1 MATVSI
7 INTRVQKERDVP
19 NFFSCAFTTLFSI
32 WTTEK
37 EINIFSD
44 WNISGDIT
52 QTIGNGNL
60 QNYIPF
66 QKGGGLGV
74 SGTVTPDDD
83 IQERTNFKF
92 TSAELDL
99 DWFKFSLP
107 PVGKG
112 WFDTVYLD
120 DDLRVDVNR

>member
-1 MATVSI
+1 M
-7 INTRVQKERDVP
+7 RVKIFDRFWSGDFFFIHVYLITCRDH
-19 NFFSCAFTTLFSI
+19 SI

-44 WNISGDIT
+44 LNISGDIT
-52 QTIGNGNL
+52 QTIDNGNL

-66 QKGGGLGV
+66 QKGGGLEV

-83 IQERTNFKF
+83 MQERTNFEF
-92 TSAELDL
+92 ISAELDL
-99 DWFKFSLP
+99 DWFKFSFP
-107 PVGKG
+107 PIGKG

-120 DDLRVDVNR
+120 DDLRVDENR

>member
-1 MATVSI
+1 M
-7 INTRVQKERDVP
+7 P
-19 NFFSCAFTTLFSI
+19 CFGLSI
-32 WTTEK
+32 WPTEK

-52 QTIGNGNL
+52 QTL
-60 QNYIPF
+60 QPGKLENVIPF
-66 QKGGGLGV
+66 RKGGGLGV
-74 SGTVTPDDD
+74 SGTIAPDDV
-83 IQERTNFKF
+83 IQQRTNFEF

-120 DDLRVDVNR
+120 DDLRVDLNR